1 MWNQNDFCDPD
12 AGFDYIFTKMNAIYG
27 AAFEHNWRNVDPD
40 IVRQT
45 WKEACGR
52 LLTYRP
58 KMDYALRNMNPD
70 RPPSALAFAKLLLD
84 GPRIPD
90 KPNSMIGHQKTEAE
104 IQEEERRRKE
114 AIAKFKQF
122 SEQLSNRMRM
132 S

>member
-1 MWNQNDFCDPD
+1 
-12 AGFDYIFTKMNAIYG
+12 
-27 AAFEHNWRNVDPD
+27 
-40 IVRQT
+40 
-45 WKEACGR
+45 
-52 LLTYRP
+52 
-58 KMDYALRNMNPD
+58 MDYALRNMNPD

-122 SEQLSNRMRM
+122 SEQLSKRMRM